1 MRETSSGEMKENDVD
16 AVISALAIT
25 EDQLREAVDNRT
37 QNTDFLPDNELEKH
51 IDDMIAKAAVY
62 AASRRHTGKVMPS
75 YNKSCQNIQVGK
87 NLSEVSKVIGTGG
100 ILVHNPN
107 PSEILKAV
115 ERQSADK
122 GILLPEAIEPY
133 LDTEYVLFAA
143 GLLKEIDEDAA
154 IEIMMKSIRRC

>member
-1 MRETSSGEMKENDVD
+1 
-16 AVISALAIT
+16 
-25 EDQLREAVDNRT
+25 
-37 QNTDFLPDNELEKH
+37 
-51 IDDMIAKAAVY
+51 
-62 AASRRHTGKVMPS
+62 MPS